1 MDAGSAIAAL
11 QAWLAWST
19 GSWVAL
25 VVGLLLGLVAGFLT
39 AKLSSRRPK
48 TASRRRT
55 FLHDKLA
62 LTPAIVACLLW
73 GAWLG
78 IMAAKFAP

>member
-1 MDAGSAIAAL
+1 MDAGAILAAL
-11 QAWLAWST
+11 QALLHWSV
-19 GSWVAL
+19 GSWTGLA
-25 VVGLLLGLVAGFLT
+25 VGLVSGVPLGMLIAGMLRR
-39 AKLSSRRPK
+39 RRP
-48 TASRRRT
+48 RRGRSG
-55 FLHDKLA
+55 FAHEMLA